1 MSTNDPQQ
9 QMIRDAMQAIA
20 QRKPGK
26 TKLVYD
32 KTKRTIVAVAEGTQV
47 PRALNIT
54 ADDADMFAVAT
65 LSSAWLRQQWPH
77 ILRDGTVPCSLSA
90 WDDGDALTQ
99 CELGSQPSRATV
111 TGTIVLAGRE
121 PSSAQNVFRALLN
134 PIEKAG
140 ANTSEFVAPDGSA
153 YRATAFR
160 AVNGADEAISVAFAD
175 VQPELET
182 RRSGV
187 LETTI
192 LADKSVLCIGLGT
205 GGAHAALELAKCG
218 VGSFTLVDR
227 DRLSVGNVVRH
238 PGGISQVGRFKVN
251 VIRDLI
257 HEKNPDAKVAV
268 YPRDLTYEN
277 VEELGHLIAQADVVI
292 CGTDNRTSKL
302 LVNRL
307 CIEANIPAVYGGA
320 FRRAYGG
327 QVLRVR
333 PKASPCHQCFVAAM
347 PEEASNVEVSSASDA
362 ADIAYSDQP
371 VAVEPGLSL
380 DVLPIANMVAKLALS
395 ELLKNKPSTLR
406 ILDRDYDAPWY
417 LWLNRP
423 EAGTPYADWP
433 PLSESSDEMTIN
445 RWYGIYF
452 DRDEDCPIC
461 GNFISSLAAN
471 YGLNLGNVD
480 TLPAAPPD
488 GSTPAA
494 TPIAP
499 TKD

>member
-20 QRKPGK
+20 QRKPGR

-32 KTKRTIVAVAEGTQV
+32 KTKRTIVAVAEGTQT

-54 ADDADMFAVAT
+54 ADDADMFAVMT
-65 LSSAWLRQQWPH
+65 LSAAWLRQNWPQ
-77 ILRDGTVPCSLSA
+77 ILREGHISCSLSC

-99 CELGSQPSRATV
+99 RELGTQPSCIMVPGA
-111 TGTIVLAGRE
+111 IVIAGRNHT
-121 PSSAQNVFRALLN
+121 SDAAALRTLLD
-134 PIEKAG
+134 PIDKASVK
-140 ANTSEFVAPDGSA
+140 NTSHFVAPDGSA
-153 YRATAFR
+153 YQATAFR
-160 AVNGADEAISVAFAD
+160 KSNESDESIPVMFAD
-175 VQPELET
+175 IQPELAT
-182 RRSGV
+182 RRSGI
-187 LETTI
+187 LESTI

-218 VGSFTLVDR
+218 VGHFTLVDR

-257 HEKNPDAKVAV
+257 HEKNPDAEVSV
-268 YPRDLTYEN
+268 YHRDLTYEN
-277 VEELGHLIAQADVVI
+277 AEELKHLIAQADVVL

-320 FRRAYGG
+320 FRRAFGG

-333 PKASPCHQCFVAAM
+333 PKKSPCHQCFVAAM
-347 PEEASNVEVSSASDA
+347 PDEASNVEISSASDA
-362 ADIAYSDQP
+362 AEVDYSDQP

-395 ELLKNKPSTLR
+395 ELLADKSSTLR
-406 ILDRDYDAPWY
+406 ILERDYDAPWY

-452 DRDEDCPIC
+452 ERDADCPAC

-471 YGLNLGNVD
+471 YGLNLGKLD
-480 TLPAAPPD
+480 TLPSAPAN
-488 GSTPAA
+488 GPA
-494 TPIAP
+494 PVGP
-499 TKD
+499 SKE

>member
-65 LSSAWLRQQWPH
+65 VASAWLRQQWPH
-77 ILRDGTVPCSLSA
+77 ILREGGISCRFSA
-90 WDDGDALTQ
+90 WDEGDALTQ
-99 CELGSQPSRATV
+99 CELGPLPAT
-111 TGTIVLAGRE
+111 TIVQGSVSLAGRE
-121 PSSAQNVFRALLN
+121 FASEGLWFRVLLS
-134 PIEKAG
+134 PIEKVGTGPA
-140 ANTSEFVAPDGSA
+140 EFIAPDGSA

-160 AVNGADEAISVAFAD
+160 IHNENEEPISTVFAD
-175 VQPELET
+175 VQPELAT
-182 RRSGV
+182 RRSGI

-192 LADKSVLCIGLGT
+192 LADKTVLCIGLGT
-205 GGAHAALELAKCG
+205 GGAHVALELAKCG
-218 VGSFTLVDR
+218 VGRFALVDR
-227 DRLSVGNVVRH
+227 DRLTVGNVVRH

-251 VIRDLI
+251 VVRDSI
-257 HEKNPDAKVAV
+257 HDKNPDAKVSTH
-268 YPRDLTYEN
+268 PLDLGYAN
-277 VEELGHLIAQADVVI
+277 KEELRHLVDQADVVI
-292 CGTDNRTSKL
+292 CGTDNRASKL
-302 LVNRL
+302 LVNQI
-307 CIEANIPAVYGGA
+307 CVEANVPAVYGGA
-320 FRRAYGG
+320 FRRAFGG

-333 PKASPCHQCFVAAM
+333 PKTSPCHQCFVAAM
-347 PEEASNVEVSSASDA
+347 PEEASNVEISSPSDA

-371 VAVEPGLSL
+371 IAVEPGLSL
-380 DVLPIANMVAKLALS
+380 DVLPISNMVAKLALS
-395 ELLKNKPSTLR
+395 ELLIGLPTTLR
-406 ILDRDYDAPWY
+406 ALDRDYDAPWY

-423 EAGTPYADWP
+423 ETGTPYADWP

-452 DRDEDCPIC
+452 ERDADCPTC
-461 GNFISSLAAN
+461 GDFISSLAAN
-471 YGLNLGNVD
+471 YGLDLNNLDV
-480 TLPAAPPD
+480 LPAASPD
-488 GSTPAA
+488 APVA
-494 TPIAP
+494 AP

>member
-32 KTKRTIVAVAEGTQV
+32 KTKRTIVAVAEGSQP

-65 LSSAWLRQQWPH
+65 LSSVWLRQNWPR
-77 ILRDGTVPCSLSA
+77 LLAEGGVLCRFSSWDG
-90 WDDGDALTQ
+90 GDAFTQ
-99 CELGSQPSRATV
+99 YELGPLPSTTV
-111 TGTIVLAGRE
+111 VEGVISLAG
-121 PSSAQNVFRALLN
+121 PHSSYDGAVFHIDLN
-134 PIEKAG
+134 PIGKAV
-140 ANTSEFVAPDGSA
+140 ANPSEFVAPDGSA
-153 YRATAFR
+153 YRASGTMEHSANSID
-160 AVNGADEAISVAFAD
+160 AVFAD
-175 VQPELET
+175 VQPELSA
-182 RRSGV
+182 RRPGI

-192 LADKSVLCIGLGT
+192 LADKSVLFVGLGT

-218 VGSFTLVDR
+218 VGRFALVDR

-238 PGGISQVGRFKVN
+238 PGGISQVGRLKVN
-251 VIRDLI
+251 VVRDLI
-257 HEKNPDAKVAV
+257 LDKNPEAKVTAHSL
-268 YPRDLTYEN
+268 DLSFTSK
-277 VEELGHLIAQADVVI
+277 EELRKLVAESSVVV
-292 CGTDNRTSKL
+292 CGTDNRQSKL
-302 LVNRL
+302 LVNQL
-307 CIEANIPAVYGGA
+307 CVEANVPAIYGGA

-333 PKASPCHQCFVAAM
+333 PKVSPCHQCFVAAM
-347 PEEASNVEVSSASDA
+347 PDEASNVEISSASDA

-395 ELLKNKPSTLR
+395 ELLQDKPSTLR
-406 ILDRDYDAPWY
+406 VLERDYDAPWY

-423 EAGTPYADWP
+423 EPGTPYSDWP

-452 DRDEDCPIC
+452 ERDAQCPTC
-461 GNFISSLAAN
+461 GEFLSGLAAN
-471 YGLNLGNVD
+471 YGLDLNNLD
-480 TLPAAPPD
+480 TIPGAPLVAPMAAP
-488 GSTPAA
+488 AEE
-494 TPIAP
+494 
-499 TKD
+499 

>member
-32 KTKRTIVAVAEGTQV
+32 KTKRTIVAVAEGTQT

-54 ADDADMFAVAT
+54 ADDADMFAVVT
-65 LSSAWLRQQWPH
+65 LSSAWLRQNWSQIRSEGH
-77 ILRDGTVPCSLSA
+77 ISCSLSC
-90 WDDGDALTQ
+90 WDDGDAFTQ
-99 CELGSQPSRATV
+99 RELGTQPSCITV
-111 TGTIVLAGRE
+111 PGAITIAGRDHTTDAAVLRTLLE
-121 PSSAQNVFRALLN
+121 P
-134 PIEKAG
+134 IGKASVN
-140 ANTSEFVAPDGSA
+140 NTSQFLAPDGSA
-153 YRATAFR
+153 YQATAFR
-160 AVNGADEAISVAFAD
+160 KSKGSDESISVTFAD
-175 VQPELET
+175 IQPELAT
-182 RRSGV
+182 RRTGI
-187 LETTI
+187 LESTI
-192 LADKSVLCIGLGT
+192 LGDKSVICIGLGT

-218 VGSFTLVDR
+218 VGHFTLVDR

-238 PGGISQVGRFKVN
+238 PGGISQVGRYKVN

-257 HEKNPDAKVAV
+257 HEKNPDAKVSV

-277 VEELGHLIAQADVVI
+277 ADELKHLIAEADVVL
-292 CGTDNRTSKL
+292 CGTDNRASKL

-307 CIEANIPAVYGGA
+307 CIETDVPAIYGGA
-320 FRRAYGG
+320 FRRAFGG

-333 PKASPCHQCFVAAM
+333 PRKSPCHQCFVAAM
-347 PEEASNVEVSSASDA
+347 PDEASNVEISSALDA
-362 ADIAYSDQP
+362 AEVAYSDQP

-380 DVLPIANMVAKLALS
+380 DVLPIANMVAKLALT
-395 ELLKNKPSTLR
+395 ELLADTTSTLR
-406 ILDRDYDAPWY
+406 MLERDYDAPWY

-423 EAGTPYADWP
+423 EASTPYADWP

-452 DRDEDCPIC
+452 ERDSDCPAC

-471 YGLNLGNVD
+471 YGLNLGNLD
-480 TLPAAPPD
+480 TLPTAPASGP
-488 GSTPAA
+488 SPV
-494 TPIAP
+494 AP
-499 TKD
+499 SKD

>member
-1 MSTNDPQQ
+1 MTTNDPQQ

-32 KTKRTIVAVAEGTQV
+32 KTKRTIVAVAEGAQA
-47 PRALNIT
+47 PKALNIT

-65 LSSAWLRQQWPH
+65 LSSAWLREQWPH
-77 ILRDGTVPCSLSA
+77 LVKEGIVPCRFSV

-99 CELGSQPSRATV
+99 YELGPLPSPTLAQGSVLLADKKRASDDLPLR
-111 TGTIVLAGRE
+111 IVLSPVQQGGSNA
-121 PSSAQNVFRALLN
+121 
-134 PIEKAG
+134 
-140 ANTSEFVAPDGSA
+140 SEFVAPDGSS
-153 YRATAFR
+153 YLATTLR
-160 AVNGADEAISVAFAD
+160 VHHGSEESITTIFAD
-175 VQPELET
+175 VQPELAT
-182 RRSGV
+182 RRSGI

-192 LADKSVLCIGLGT
+192 LADKKVLFIGLGT

-218 VGSFTLVDR
+218 VGSFALVDR
-227 DRLSVGNVVRH
+227 DRLAVGNVVRH

-251 VIRDLI
+251 VVADLI
-257 HEKNPDAKVAV
+257 HDKNPDAKVST
-268 YPRDLTYEN
+268 YPLDLTFSN
-277 VEELGHLIAQADVVI
+277 QDQLRQLVAKSDVVI

-302 LVNRL
+302 LVNHL
-307 CIEANIPAVYGGA
+307 CVDANVPAVYGGA

-333 PKASPCHQCFVAAM
+333 PRTSPCHQCFVAAM

-395 ELLKNKPSTLR
+395 ELLADKPTTLR
-406 ILDRDYDAPWY
+406 VLDRDYDAPWY

-423 EAGTPYADWP
+423 EPGTPYADWP

-452 DRDEDCPIC
+452 DRDEECPTC
-461 GNFISSLAAN
+461 GNFISNLAAN
-471 YGLNLGNVD
+471 YGLDLNNLDVLPVAPEAD
-480 TLPAAPPD
+480 PAAA
-488 GSTPAA
+488 PA
-494 TPIAP
+494 
-499 TKD
+499 KD